1 MGNDPYEDGRHAND
15 LATDDDQQP
24 EEPRMYRV
32 LLHND
37 HYTTMEFVVAVL
49 MKVFRKRAAEAT
61 GIMLDVHQQGKG
73 LCGVYTYDVAATKI
87 AQVDRMAKDHEF
99 PLKCSYEEA

>member
-24 EEPRMYRV
+24 EEPGMYRV

-73 LCGVYTYDVAATKI
+73 LCGVYTYDVAATKV
-87 AQVDRMAKDHEF
+87 AQVNRMAIDHEF
-99 PLKCSYEEA
+99 PLKCSYEET

>member
-1 MGNDPYEDGRHAND
+1 VGNDPYEDGRHAND

-37 HYTTMEFVVAVL
+37 HYTTMEFVVTVL

-73 LCGVYTYDVAATKI
+73 LCGIYTYDVAATKV